1 MNPVTI
7 PLACMSVLRL
17 GWSRCG
23 EKVVHARAVFAQPYY
38 QSPDSQS
45 VRANKSRGNISP
57 CPLLEGEGISRLA
70 SFAHLVFFAPLRL
83 CVEVL
88 ALPTTAAPPTSA
100 SPDDAS

>member
-57 CPLLEGEGISRLA
+57 RPLLEGEGVRCARQRFLEIPKIPSPSRRGQGEDG
-70 SFAHLVFFAPLRL
+70 VRL
-83 CVEVL
+83 NRGTKGVR
-88 ALPTTAAPPTSA
+88 S
-100 SPDDAS
+100 